1 MKAVE
6 KSDLEMAERVISTF
20 KGDEINRVF
29 NTDPPFSFLDV
40 AIQENNKDMIKLF
53 RSNGALT
60 YKEILNRPSKGP
72 SNLPPLYPKGL
83 HTPVSKL
90 GIASRGGKPKRKT
103 LRRTFRKT
111 RRYRKN

>member
-1 MKAVE
+1 MKAVAL
-6 KSDLEMAERVISTF
+6 SDLDMAKRVISRL
-20 KGDEINRVF
+20 KDGEINAVF
-29 NTDPPFSFLDV
+29 NTTPPSTLLDV
-40 AIQENNKDMIKLF
+40 AIQEKSDDIIQLLIL
-53 RSNGALT
+53 NGAFT
-60 YKEILNRPSKGP
+60 YEELMKRPSKGP